1 MTSLKIRLKIN
12 LPLGHILTDVY
23 HTNCKT
29 IINHLLY
36 IELVLLL
43 LIRETGHGDT
53 GILNL
58 KMISIQIYIEI

>member
-23 HTNCKT
+23 HTNCNT

-43 LIRETGHGDT
+43 LIREPGHCD
-53 GILNL
+53 N
-58 KMISIQIYIEI
+58 ISIVPVWEGKS